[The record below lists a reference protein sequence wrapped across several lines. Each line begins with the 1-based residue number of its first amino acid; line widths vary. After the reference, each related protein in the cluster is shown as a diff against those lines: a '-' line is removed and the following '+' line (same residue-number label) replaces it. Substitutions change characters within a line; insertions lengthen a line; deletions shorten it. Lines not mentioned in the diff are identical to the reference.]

1 MRVKRIDEDGK
12 MYRCKATVMCVEED
26 GMIELLREKSFS
38 NRGKTMTKKI
48 EQRDVFFNAKE
59 VEALQDFERKSEK
72 VDDPFVLKEQGNIL
86 FKLRDFETAECY
98 YMRAT
103 RADARPL
110 EEDAIVYIQKGTNLI
125 RCKVVSTEDRGSKI
139 NVRTCP
145 IIQRREEE
153 YVRVNSRNVVC
164 VCSKSVRH
172 RELRIAL
179 HKNIVRCCMHRKN
192 FNAALWHSNIA
203 YFLSLESPRN
213 TKNIIKILCLRAR
226 VYLECTLPRHAKL
239 DVARAAALF
248 EDGEMWNDKPTSKLA
263 DLKLIA
269 SNCENKQIRV
279 LAKVI
284 VKNMRSRIKTKR
296 VLAKEF
302 SVWLKSV
309 SDSSEDSSSNGIAT
323 S

>member
-1 MRVKRIDEDGK
+1 M
-12 MYRCKATVMCVEED
+12 
-26 GMIELLREKSFS
+26 
-38 NRGKTMTKKI
+38 
-48 EQRDVFFNAKE
+48 
-59 VEALQDFERKSEK
+59 
-72 VDDPFVLKEQGNIL
+72 
-86 FKLRDFETAECY
+86 
-98 YMRAT
+98 
-103 RADARPL
+103 
-110 EEDAIVYIQKGTNLI
+110 
-125 RCKVVSTEDRGSKI
+125 
-139 NVRTCP
+139 
-145 IIQRREEE
+145 
-153 YVRVNSRNVVC
+153 
-164 VCSKSVRH
+164 
-172 RELRIAL
+172 
-179 HKNIVRCCMHRKN
+179 
-192 FNAALWHSNIA
+192 
-203 YFLSLESPRN
+203 
-213 TKNIIKILCLRAR
+213 
-226 VYLECTLPRHAKL
+226 YLECTLPRHAKL